1 MKKKSKTINF
11 FIWILIFNYV
21 GGYLSSL
28 SMFNPKLIYNSLEKP
43 SFAVPSFVFP
53 IAWGI
58 LYFLLALAITLD
70 YRKEGRNLFVYI
82 LSMIVNFSWSYIFFS
97 QRLYGIA
104 FFIIVVLIISS
115 IYLGLKY
122 FRNSKISSF
131 IMLIYLIWLIY
142 AGLLNYFIWMYNE
155 M

>member
-1 MKKKSKTINF
+1 MKKKSKTITF
-11 FIWILIFNYV
+11 FVWILIFNYI

-28 SMFNPKLIYNSLEKP
+28 SVFNPELIYNSLEKP

-53 IAWGI
+53 IVWGI
-58 LYFLLALAITLD
+58 LYFLLALAITFD
-70 YRKEGRNLFVYI
+70 YRKEGRNLFVYVF
-82 LSMIVNFSWSYIFFS
+82 SMLTNFSWSYIFFS

-104 FFIIVVLIISS
+104 FFIIIILIVFTL
-115 IYLGLKY
+115 YLAFKF

-131 IMLIYLIWLIY
+131 IMFIYLIWLTY
-142 AGLLNYFIWMYNE
+142 AALLNYFIWMYNE